1 MCRLPG
7 MDTHLPRW
15 CGASSRRPR
24 DDDAIVGVMSVA
36 AVSPRDSHAGRRVG
50 LVLAAVSL
58 ASVSAW
64 FAASWIDAGYD
75 STCGSAVRPNI
86 WLGAYLRDQC
96 EPVMWTRVAI
106 SAALATAALVLLVG
120 TARSWRGLLNRA
132 WMILV
137 GTIGLSALIVVVNEV
152 VRSGGM
158 LS

>member
-1 MCRLPG
+1 
-7 MDTHLPRW
+7 
-15 CGASSRRPR
+15 
-24 DDDAIVGVMSVA
+24 
-36 AVSPRDSHAGRRVG
+36 
-50 LVLAAVSL
+50 
-58 ASVSAW
+58 
-64 FAASWIDAGYD
+64 
-75 STCGSAVRPNI
+75 
-86 WLGAYLRDQC
+86 
-96 EPVMWTRVAI
+96 MWTRVAI